1 MKLDMIPPKGL
12 DITDFIKNYRL
23 FQFPEVYIN
32 SVDRYRLVRFDDYL
46 NSMNI
51 STMTKTGKKRKISTY
66 DALYS
71 AFSNLVLDEN
81 EGTYTLTI
89 NPNTTVA
96 NFDIKVLTVAELV
109 NYGTISVRP
118 YPIVDDVFDEVADKL
133 GDYYSDYLSSKQKGK
148 NGNKVL

>member
-1 MKLDMIPPKGL
+1 
-12 DITDFIKNYRL
+12 
-23 FQFPEVYIN
+23 
-32 SVDRYRLVRFDDYL
+32 
-46 NSMNI
+46 MNI